1 MAQYEVCGIIQRW
14 LAKRMM
20 GRRDFPIVLV
30 NEISSEM
37 GINPSLVEMVL
48 VHNGYLER

>member
-1 MAQYEVCGIIQRW
+1 MAQYEICGVIQRW

-20 GRRDFPIVLV
+20 GRRDFPVVLV
-30 NEISSEM
+30 NEIASEM

-48 VHNGYLER
+48 MQNGYITR